1 MQRGK
6 KRPATVLVAYRV
18 PVDLAERL
26 DALARD
32 LSTPW
37 HAMKRSALARI
48 AMERGLEA
56 MLKEAATRRAAAPE
70 DGTPAAAP
78 DVPPEP

>member
-18 PVDLAERL
+18 PVELAERL

-56 MLKEAATRRAAAPE
+56 MLKEAATRAAAQG
-70 DGTPAAAP
+70 DGTAAAAP